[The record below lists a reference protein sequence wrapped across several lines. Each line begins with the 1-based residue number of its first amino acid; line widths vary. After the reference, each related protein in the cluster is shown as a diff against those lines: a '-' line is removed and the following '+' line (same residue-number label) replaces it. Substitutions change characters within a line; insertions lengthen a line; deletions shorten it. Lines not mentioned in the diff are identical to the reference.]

1 MFKSAIEEMP
11 EVSSEVHEQI
21 DARVSQFYGA
31 WIQNATQ
38 AQKNHDSQSVQRWL
52 NDENFKKQRLE
63 KLAKLF
69 QDACE
74 STENDARLNLEQYRI
89 FR

>member
-1 MFKSAIEEMP
+1 MP
-11 EVSSEVHEQI
+11 EISTEVHEQI

-38 AQKNHDSQSVQRWL
+38 YQKEHDRLTGQSSVQRWL
-52 NDENFKKQRLE
+52 NDENFKNRRLE
-63 KLAKLF
+63 RLAKLF

-74 STENDARLNLEQYRI
+74 SSSRLNLEQYRT